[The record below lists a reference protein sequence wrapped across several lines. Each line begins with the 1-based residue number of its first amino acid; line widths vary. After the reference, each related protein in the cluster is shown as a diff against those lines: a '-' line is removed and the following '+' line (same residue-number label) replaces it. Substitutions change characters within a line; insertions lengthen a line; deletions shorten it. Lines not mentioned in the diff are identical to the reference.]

1 MVMYEL
7 EVAIKL
13 TLLLLDGSENGQFL
27 ALDLGGTNFRVIKLQ
42 LEKGKIVDEIIEYYQ
57 VEEPLRLGPGPNLF
71 KFLAE
76 CIKDFLQKN
85 NLSHEKDLPLGFTF
99 SFPMTQKAL
108 DIGLLVNWTKV
119 TFGHKPSGLLNIR

>member
-1 MVMYEL
+1 MIRCCVTIF
-7 EVAIKL
+7 VSI
-13 TLLLLDGSENGQFL
+13 DGSENGQFL

-42 LEKGKIVDEIIEYYQ
+42 LEKGKIVEEIIEYYQ
-57 VEEPLRLGPGPNLF
+57 VEEQLRLGPGPNLF

-76 CIKDFLQKN
+76 CIKDFLEKN
-85 NLSHEKDLPLGFTF
+85 NLSQEKSLPLGFTF

-119 TFGHKPSGLLNIR
+119 FNICWAMFFLFKM

>member
-1 MVMYEL
+1 MFP
-7 EVAIKL
+7 
-13 TLLLLDGSENGQFL
+13 DGSENGQFL

-85 NLSHEKDLPLGFTF
+85 NLSHEKALPLGFTF

-119 TFGHKPSGLLNIR
+119 IFGHITSGFLSINVQIEFQLPWSYW